1 MSLYLTTM
9 KTPLLLLVLNLL
21 VALYPIGAANNQ
33 TPSSLSNMLK
43 ALDAVLDDS
52 SEYVALREERISYL
66 KELLTVSTTA
76 EQQYSLSRKLFLEY
90 YPYNF
95 DIALSYGNMGVN
107 VAEEM
112 GNGWLRSGSHLDI
125 ARLYTVAGMY
135 SEAIGAFGKIDTLR
149 LPIER
154 LGDFYTARIHFCRDF
169 LENSKDDGMK
179 RQYRNALNYYRNT
192 FYNIPRAKVA
202 RIPNYYADSLSVRLL
217 DYYDRGDNE
226 KAKACAE
233 QLVGS
238 TRESE
243 HAYAIAAYYMSIVA
257 EHNSDTEGQMIWLAR
272 SAIADSKLAVKD
284 NASLC
289 ALASLLASRGDVER
303 AFRYIRIS
311 IDDAMF
317 YNAKLR
323 QWQVAGRMN
332 SIEQAYQEVVR
343 KQQRSSTTTTI
354 LMSLLACVLL
364 FACLYAVQLL
374 RKTRKTQIALKTKK
388 EEVEAMNE
396 ALSQTNRQL
405 QALNLSIAEANM
417 VKEEYIGLFLSMC
430 SDYIDKIAS
439 MQRRV
444 RKGIKSGSI
453 AELNREFPSSD
464 IIDAEK
470 EHFYE
475 VFDSAFL
482 NLYPNFV
489 EEFNS
494 LLEED
499 GQIELKKGERL
510 NTELRIFALIRLGI
524 TDSSK
529 IALLLH
535 YSVNTIYNYRAKVK
549 NRAKGDRENFEQVI
563 KTIGSFKA

>member
-1 MSLYLTTM
+1 MKRTLLTLSLLF
-9 KTPLLLLVLNLL
+9 VLGLGG
-21 VALYPIGAANNQ
+21 VFASERAD
-33 TPSSLSNMLK
+33 SLSSVLK
-43 ALDAVLDDS
+43 TLDDVLADR
-52 SEYVALREERISYL
+52 EDYVTIRRERIDYL
-66 KELLTVSTTA
+66 KSLA
-76 EQQYSLSRKLFLEY
+76 ESCETLEQKLSLSIRLFEEC

-95 DIALSYGNMGVN
+95 DLALSYANNSIEIANELNNSRLLAGCY
-107 VAEEM
+107 
-112 GNGWLRSGSHLDI
+112 LDL

-135 SEAIGAFGKIDTLR
+135 TEALSAFQKVN
-149 LPIER
+149 IESLESDR
-154 LGDFYTARIHFCRDF
+154 VGDYYAAHIHFARDF
-169 LENSKDDGMK
+169 KEYSKDAQMRRSSGESLA
-179 RQYRNALNYYRNT
+179 QYRKQL
-192 FYNIPRAKVA
+192 YNMPRRLVAKLPTYT
-202 RIPNYYADSLSVRLL
+202 RDSLSARLL
-217 DYYDRGDNE
+217 DYYDHEQYDDALACSE
-226 KAKACAE
+226 KLME
-233 QLVGS
+233 L
-238 TRESE
+238 TREGE
-243 HAYAIAAYYMSIVA
+243 HYFAIASYYMSLIRGQLGDV
-257 EHNSDTEGQMIWLAR
+257 EGQSYWLAR
-272 SAIADSKLAVKD
+272 SAISDIRLAVKD

-289 ALASLLASRGDVER
+289 VLASILAGRGEVER
-303 AFRYIRIS
+303 AFTYINAS

-323 QWQVAGRMN
+323 QWQVASRMN
-332 SIEQAYQEVVR
+332 AIEQVYHDMVRSQQHSAAVTSVVV
-343 KQQRSSTTTTI
+343 
-354 LMSLLACVLL
+354 SLLACVLL
-364 FACLYAVQLL
+364 VACVYVVRLL
-374 RKTRKTQIALKTKK
+374 RRTRKTQQALRAKK
-388 EEVEAMNE
+388 EEVEAMNA

-405 QALNLSIAEANM
+405 QSLNLTIAEANM

-453 AELNREFPSSD
+453 AALDRDFPSND

-549 NRAKGDRENFEQVI
+549 NRAKGDRDNFEQII
-563 KTIGSFKA
+563 KTIGSFKN